1 MIIVVGALLGALLGY
16 LSAKRQDGD
25 PLDLVQYAIA
35 YAIAFALLG
44 LLITIILHRT
54 FL

>member
-1 MIIVVGALLGALLGY
+1 MITVVGALLGAILGY
-16 LSAKRQDGD
+16 LAAKRQDGD
-25 PLDLVQYAIA
+25 SLDLLQYTIA